1 MLYKKSFIIWLLA
14 LNFLISA
21 LAQGKVKNVIFVVGD
36 GTGVAQVYASVVQA
50 GEKSAFLRFPV
61 SGFSRTYCLD
71 RYTTDSG
78 AGGTALMAGHK
89 VNYHAVG
96 EAPDGTDWPSFLV
109 LANAELGKS
118 SGFVVT
124 SSVLDATPASTY
136 AHVPDRELMDSISI
150 QMARCP
156 HSVMIGG
163 DYGHFL
169 TANRKDRNSPLDTL
183 RARGYQV
190 IFSMDSMRTSNS
202 DKLVM
207 LFGKDE
213 YPPSARKRD
222 GLLPDGVKKA
232 LDILG
237 KDPDGFTLMVEGS
250 QNDWACHNNDDKYLM
265 EELAEF
271 DSVLNYI
278 LDWAEKDGETLVI
291 VTADH
296 ETGGV
301 TLPSGDIEEGR
312 NQISFSS
319 PNHTGVMV
327 PVFAYGPGSERFSG
341 IMQNTDMFYKINDL
355 LHGK

>member
-1 MLYKKSFIIWLLA
+1 MFRKNIVIIWL
-14 LNFLISA
+14 SA
-21 LAQGKVKNVIFVVGD
+21 MCCLMPAMAQVKVKNVIFVVGD
-36 GTGVAQVYASVVQA
+36 GTGVAQVYASIVQA
-50 GEKSAFLRFPV
+50 GDKSAFLRFPV

-78 AGGTALMAGHK
+78 AGGTALMTGHK
-89 VNYHAVG
+89 VNYHAIG
-96 EAPDGTDWPSFLV
+96 EAPDGTDYPSFLE
-109 LANAELGKS
+109 LADANLGKS

-136 AHVPDRELMDSISI
+136 AHVPDRKLMDSISI
-150 QMARCP
+150 QMARCR
-156 HSVMIGG
+156 HSIMIGG

-169 TANRKDRNSPLDTL
+169 RANRKDNNNPIDTL

-190 IFSMDSMRTSNS
+190 TFSPDSMRSSNS

-213 YPPSARKRD
+213 YPPSAKKRN

-232 LDILG
+232 LDILS
-237 KDPDGFTLMVEGS
+237 KNPNGFTLLVEGS
-250 QNDWACHNNDDKYLM
+250 QIDWACHNNDAPYM
-265 EELAEF
+265 FEELAEF

-301 TLPSGDIEEGR
+301 SLPKGNIEDGT
-312 NQISFSS
+312 SKVKFSTQ
-319 PNHTGVMV
+319 NHTGIMV
-327 PVFAYGPGSERFSG
+327 PVFAYGPGSERFTG
-341 IMQNTDMFYKINDL
+341 IMQNTDIFYKINDL
-355 LHGK
+355 LQGK

>member
-1 MLYKKSFIIWLLA
+1 MFRKSITICIIAMCSLM
-14 LNFLISA
+14 SA
-21 LAQGKVKNVIFVVGD
+21 MAQVKVKNIIFVVGD

-50 GEKSAFLRFPV
+50 GDKSAFLRFPV

-78 AGGTALMAGHK
+78 AGGTALMTGHK
-89 VNYHAVG
+89 VNYHAIG
-96 EAPDGTDWPSFLV
+96 EAPDGTDYPSFLE
-109 LANAELGKS
+109 LANVRQGKS

-136 AHVPDRELMDSISI
+136 AHVPDRNLMDSISI
-150 QMARCP
+150 QMARCH
-156 HSVMIGG
+156 HSIMIGG

-169 TANRKDRNSPLDTL
+169 KVSRNDNNNPIDTL

-190 IFSMDSMRTSNS
+190 TFSMDSMRNSSN

-213 YPPSARKRD
+213 YPPSAKKRN
-222 GLLPDGVKKA
+222 GLLTDGVKKA

-237 KDPDGFTLMVEGS
+237 KDPDGFTLLVEGS
-250 QNDWACHNNDDKYLM
+250 QIDWACHNNDTPYLL

-301 TLPSGDIEEGR
+301 SLPGGDIEEGTSKV
-312 NQISFSS
+312 NYSTQD
-319 PNHTGVMV
+319 HTGIMV
-327 PVFAYGPGSERFSG
+327 PVFAYGPGCERFTG
-341 IMQNTDMFYKINDL
+341 IMQNTDIFYKINDL
-355 LHGK
+355 LTGR